1 MQQTPRYKRGVVGVV
16 GSLRLLKLD
25 YKSNVRGARIL
36 GVIVHQLGIYEG
48 NSPPYSRRDYTLD
61 DIFIHV
67 RFIGID

>member
-1 MQQTPRYKRGVVGVV
+1 MQLTPRCKRGVV

-25 YKSNVRGARIL
+25 YKSDVRGARIL

-48 NSPPYSRRDYTLD
+48 ISPPYSRRDHTLD

>member
-1 MQQTPRYKRGVVGVV
+1 
-16 GSLRLLKLD
+16 LKLD

-48 NSPPYSRRDYTLD
+48 ISPPYSRRDHTLD